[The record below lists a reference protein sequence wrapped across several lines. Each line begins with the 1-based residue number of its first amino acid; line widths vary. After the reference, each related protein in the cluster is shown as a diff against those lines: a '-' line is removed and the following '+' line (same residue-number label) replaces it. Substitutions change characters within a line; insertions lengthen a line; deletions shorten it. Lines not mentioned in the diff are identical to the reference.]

1 MMQPEEQSA
10 IYLGPR
16 DETFKALITS
26 LLERGK
32 IKPKYIE
39 SLVTPENMK
48 IYGQA
53 FTAESADKETNY
65 EIFEQLGDVSA
76 NKFLVWYFY
85 RRFPQ
90 LECPLGVKVVARLRI
105 NYGAKQ
111 SFAKIGESLGF
122 WPFISAT
129 EAERSQKKKSL
140 LEDCLESF
148 VGCTEQLLDK
158 QYRPG
163 VGYAIVYDILAS
175 VFDQYPI
182 SLEYNDLYDPKTRL
196 KELFDVKEYKKTLGS
211 WTFVDSRDEDAQL
224 AESYLYQIPP
234 GFTAANKDKLRQIGV
249 GRAAKKPDA
258 QQKAAKEGL
267 KTLQSW
273 GFVKKIPE
281 EYKLFCN

>member
-1 MMQPEEQSA
+1 MQIEEQPV

-16 DETFKALITS
+16 NAAFKDLIIG

-32 IKPKYIE
+32 VKPKYIE
-39 SLVTPENMK
+39 HLLTPENMK

-53 FTAESADKETNY
+53 FTAASADKELNY

-111 SFAKIGESLGF
+111 SFAKIGDVLGF

-129 EAERSQKKKSL
+129 EAERAQKKKSL

-163 VGYAIVYDILAS
+163 VGYAIVYDILES
-175 VFDQYPI
+175 IFDFPI

-196 KELFDVKEYKKTLGS
+196 KELFDANKKALGS
-211 WTFVDSRDEDAQL
+211 WTFVDSRDEQAQL

-234 GFTAANKDKLRQIGV
+234 GFTAANKNKLRQIGI

-267 KTLQSW
+267 RTLQSM
-273 GFVKKIPE
+273 GFMKKIPE
-281 EYKLFCN
+281 EYKLFCD